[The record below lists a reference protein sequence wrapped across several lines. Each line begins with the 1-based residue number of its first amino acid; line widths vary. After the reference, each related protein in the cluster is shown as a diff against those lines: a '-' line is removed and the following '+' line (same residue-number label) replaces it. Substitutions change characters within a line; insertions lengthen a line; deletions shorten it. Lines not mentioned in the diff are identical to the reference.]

1 MTDRRKKAIKQI
13 VFGVIL
19 LAIAGVSYFFG
30 TPAPE
35 ITSFA
40 ECTKAGNPIMES
52 YPRQCRT
59 QDGKV
64 FREDIGNELEKDDLI
79 RISEPRPNTVI
90 TNPLAVKGMAR
101 GSWFFEASFPVKL
114 FDGNGELLATGIAQA
129 KADPVRGNGAGWMT
143 SEFVPFEATLTFT
156 APAETG
162 VLVLQKDNPSG
173 LSENTDSLRVPV
185 RFK

>member
-35 ITSFA
+35 IADFT
-40 ECTKAGNPIMES
+40 ECAASGSPVMES

-59 QDGKV
+59 PDGETFK
-64 FREDIGNELEKDDLI
+64 EDIGNELERDNLI

-90 TNPLAVKGMAR
+90 TSPLAIKGMAR
-101 GSWFFEASFPVKL
+101 GSWFFEGSFPVKL
-114 FDGNGELLATGIAQA
+114 IDGNGAELAQGVAQA
-129 KADPVRGNGAGWMT
+129 KVSWMT
-143 SEFVPFEATLTFT
+143 DEFVPFETTLSFAMPTT
-156 APAETG
+156 TTG
-162 VLVLQKDNPSG
+162 TLFLNKDNPSG
-173 LSENTDSLRVPV
+173 IPEHDDALRVPV